1 MKTFLRRSLPLLATT
16 LAFISAGC
24 GSKSPDLS
32 TSPSTVSRPSM
43 PGAPSSD
50 GSGAHAA
57 APAMGTA
64 SGFGIVASST
74 TTNTGVTT
82 LITGNLGV
90 SPGNTAPG
98 FLGANVTGTINLANG
113 PATTAQADA
122 TTAFGTLNGQ
132 ACDLDLTGQDLGGKT
147 LTPGVYC
154 FSTSAQLTG
163 TLTLNG
169 LGNAGAVWVFKTG
182 STLTT
187 ASGSNVVFIN
197 AGQSCGAFWKI
208 GSSATLGS
216 TTSFAG
222 NIFALASIT
231 LVTGANNS
239 GGLYA
244 LTGAVTVDTSQ
255 VTAVGACGAAIQP
268 PAPTPLPAVIPPVV
282 PPVPSL
288 PDLAAGG
295 LLALLLITGTFV
307 LSRR

>member
-1 MKTFLRRSLPLLATT
+1 
-16 LAFISAGC
+16 
-24 GSKSPDLS
+24 
-32 TSPSTVSRPSM
+32 
-43 PGAPSSD
+43 
-50 GSGAHAA
+50 
-57 APAMGTA
+57 MGTA

-74 TTNTGVTT
+74 TTNTGAAT

-98 FLGANVTGTINLANG
+98 FVAGNVTGSINLGNAA
-113 PATTAQADA
+113 ATTAQADA

-132 ACDLDLTGQDLGGKT
+132 ACDLDLTGTDLGGLT

-187 ASGSNVVFIN
+187 ASGARVVYSNS
-197 AGQSCGAFWKI
+197 GQSCGTFWKI

-222 NIFALASIT
+222 AILAQASVT
-231 LVTGANNS
+231 LVTGAGNS

-255 VTAVGACGAAIQP
+255 VTAVAPCGAGPVPA
-268 PAPTPLPAVIPPVV
+268 APTPLPAAPVV
-282 PPVPSL
+282 PGAPGAPGAAPGVPSL
-288 PDLAAGG
+288 PGVAAGG

-307 LSRR
+307 LGRR